1 MTCEEA
7 LVSIS
12 AKLDGEATILEL
24 AELETHL
31 ASCPPCRALEADLSG
46 LHAAMEDWEELPA
59 TDLVP
64 GVMARISA
72 TKVKKFPQLKRW
84 GALAAVFALVVMSAG
99 SLKLLA
105 DRNNVPEADPMAVV
119 AATPKVSS
127 PVPDGGD
134 ARTVPQPP
142 KQSAV
147 NSETES
153 PSVVM
158 AAEPEKQPIPVLQS
172 VQKTSPDTLVPTQKN
187 TVLYGTNGVQPTY
200 CGVLTLD
207 GDGALNLKMLEPYRQ
222 ETADGADRF
231 VLPADVFQALV
242 TELADS
248 PGVTL
253 RETGKDVSATA
264 TAGLVLV
271 TSAK

>member
-7 LVSIS
+7 LVAIS

-99 SLKLLA
+99 SLKLLS
-105 DRNNVPEADPMAVV
+105 DRTSAPEADPMAVV
-119 AATPKVSS
+119 EATPRVSNS
-127 PVPDGGD
+127 TPDVGD
-134 ARTVPQPP
+134 VRTVPQNRNEV
-142 KQSAV
+142 K
-147 NSETES
+147 SETES
-153 PSVVM
+153 PPVVM
-158 AAEPEKQPIPVLQS
+158 AAAPEKQPAPVLKN
-172 VQKTSPDTLVPTQKN
+172 VQNPPSDALIPAQNN
-187 TVLYGTNGVQPTY
+187 TVLFGTNGVQPTY

-207 GDGALNLKMLEPYRQ
+207 GDGALNLEMLEPYRQ

-231 VLPADVFQALV
+231 VLPTDVFQALV
-242 TELADS
+242 AELADS
-248 PGVTL
+248 PGVT
-253 RETGKDVSATA
+253 
-264 TAGLVLV
+264 
-271 TSAK
+271 